1 MSGSGFSA
9 AANGRLH
16 VILQNNGIII
26 QIRMRDALS
35 LGRFLNHVSVS
46 LIQLGSY
53 GKYNIVSPGA
63 LPYKSHQNMRSFCS
77 RKDECVRTWPLPV
90 HFIMFPLRRSSE
102 RKSKQGRNGLVLYY
116 TVMYYPTQ
124 YCTFKIQLTV
134 HYSISICHFYS

>member
-16 VILQNNGIII
+16 VILQNNQIII
-26 QIRMRDALS
+26 QIRMRDALA
-35 LGRFLNHVSVS
+35 LGQFQNDVSVL

-53 GKYNIVSPGA
+53 GKYNIVSPGT

-77 RKDECVRTWPLPV
+77 RKDEYVHTWLLPV
-90 HFIMFPLRRSSE
+90 HFIMFPVRRSSE
-102 RKSKQGRNGLVLYY
+102 RKPKQGQNRLVLYY

-124 YCTFKIQLTV
+124 YCTFKI
-134 HYSISICHFYS
+134 